1 LSLGASAI
9 SERSAQPQPPLP
21 VLRYIDV
28 VLVLLAAP
36 VLLLIGVPALG
47 YGVGGGAWIALRAIG
62 AGVENLASRTG
73 DAAREVTIRLLF
85 GLGRVAV
92 LALAI
97 ILVRRD
103 AGRSDGLTTLLVVL
117 VTFTIQFVIGV
128 INRPRP
134 R

>member
-9 SERSAQPQPPLP
+9 SERPAQPQPPLP

-28 VLVLLAAP
+28 VLVVLAAP

-47 YGVGGGAWIALRAIG
+47 YGVGAGAWIALRAIG
-62 AGVENLASRTG
+62 AGVENLASRT

-85 GLGRVAV
+85 GLARVAV

-128 INRPRP
+128 VTRPRP

>member
-1 LSLGASAI
+1 
-9 SERSAQPQPPLP
+9 
-21 VLRYIDV
+21 V
-28 VLVLLAAP
+28 VLVVLAAP

-47 YGVGGGAWIALRAIG
+47 YGVGAGAWIALRAIG
-62 AGVENLASRTG
+62 AGVENLASRT

-85 GLGRVAV
+85 GLARVAV

-128 INRPRP
+128 VTRPRP

>member
-28 VLVLLAAP
+28 VLVVLAAP

-47 YGVGGGAWIALRAIG
+47 YGVGAGAWIALRAIG
-62 AGVENLASRTG
+62 AGVENLASRT

-85 GLGRVAV
+85 GLARVAV

-128 INRPRP
+128 VTRPRP